1 MFEQMI
7 YNCLPY
13 IVDTLNIQLEM
24 STYIGE
30 KKNFVR
36 FLSEYDKDSDCTY
49 IHVITLPV
57 SKPKKVCCN
66 KLGIFLRC

>member
-30 KKNFVR
+30 KLRSILVGIR
-36 FLSEYDKDSDCTY
+36 QGPRL
-49 IHVITLPV
+49 HVYT
-57 SKPKKVCCN
+57 CN
-66 KLGIFLRC
+66 YVASVDTKESLL

>member
-1 MFEQMI
+1 MNMFEQMI

-30 KKNFVR
+30 KKIELRSIFVGIR
-36 FLSEYDKDSDCTY
+36 QRQRLHVCTCNYVASVETKDS
-49 IHVITLPV
+49 L
-57 SKPKKVCCN
+57 
-66 KLGIFLRC
+66 L